1 MREPEV
7 EESALVQRLSV
18 LASAGQPGGDGGLS
32 VAEDPLGG
40 GSIQSFGQRRQ
51 HHCDLLRGSFQTVQ
65 GGTRRANRKP
75 ELQCEAVSWSGER
88 GTFTSFY
95 HIYNDTKITKH
106 SVLQDTIRDRQ
117 TYEVT
122 FPVREEYAA
131 SWE

>member
-1 MREPEV
+1 MRVRWHIP
-7 EESALVQRLSV
+7 R
-18 LASAGQPGGDGGLS
+18 
-32 VAEDPLGG
+32 
-40 GSIQSFGQRRQ
+40 
-51 HHCDLLRGSFQTVQ
+51 
-65 GGTRRANRKP
+65 TRRANRKP

-131 SWE
+131 SWEAQGGVTSPRYS